1 MLNSNAAKF
10 QCQLLTSGEN
20 YMTIQPK
27 YHWQFAERKGS
38 TTNDAISEAEA
49 RFHRTISWGGHGRI
63 GSTVKFDSRESR
75 IVFAPEVGQFGTSD
89 FTVAFGINILD
100 TDGQDDLDI
109 IGTRSVSGHGNW
121 FSLRLRDQGKS
132 LFFEVD
138 EDSQG
143 KNYARA
149 KTEPLPSL
157 VDQKWH
163 HVALVRQDKTLKIYF
178 DGTLVQTGTSRRG
191 VADIKSNVD
200 VKLGH
205 YTRHTPI
212 AQYEDLRIY
221 HEALSTAE
229 IQALIPPVNRPLR
242 AGEIELVA
250 TDGAAM
256 ILRKDVGHLSRFSR
270 EFQKLRVGPDT
281 AVALFKE
288 ASFGG
293 ISQLLYA
300 DLPDIKLSRLKD
312 FPASV
317 RIRSAIGNPFTG
329 KWLIK
334 APNGKFLSFTN
345 APLRRRTKSVLTTS
359 SKRSFNALF
368 KLQQQSKQSRTQ
380 LVHDAIKETTSF
392 RVSPEAEAIP
402 LFVEELRPLSGEFA
416 IVNQAK
422 NQWLAMGEKNT
433 FQWTDQEE
441 NRAVFARVAKMA
453 DRENQVGELAPG
465 EVALYQHVA

>member
-1 MLNSNAAKF
+1 MAP
-10 QCQLLTSGEN
+10 
-20 YMTIQPK
+20 QPK
-27 YHWQFAERKGS
+27 YHWQFDERKGRIAKDS
-38 TTNDAISEAEA
+38 IGGAEA

-75 IVFAPEVGQFGTSD
+75 IVFEPEVGQFGTSD
-89 FTVAFGINILD
+89 FTVAFGINVLD

-163 HVALVRQDKTLKIYF
+163 HVALVRRGKTLKIYF
-178 DGTLVQTGTSRRG
+178 NGTLVQTGKSRTG

-205 YTRHTPI
+205 YTRHTPT

-242 AGEIELVA
+242 EGEIELVA
-250 TDGAAM
+250 ADGAAV
-256 ILRKDVGHLSRFSR
+256 ILRKDVKDLSRFSQQ
-270 EFQKLRVGPDT
+270 FQTLRVGPDT
-281 AVALFKE
+281 RASLFKK
-288 ASFGG
+288 ANFSG
-293 ISQLLYA
+293 IGQRVYA
-300 DLPDIKLSRLKD
+300 DLPDIKRSRLKD

-317 RIRSAIGNPFTG
+317 RIRSAIGEPFTG

-334 APNGKFLSFTN
+334 APDGQFLSLFN
-345 APLRRRTKSVLTTS
+345 APFRRNIKSLLRTS
-359 SKRSFNALF
+359 PSRSSNALF
-368 KLQQQSKQSRTQ
+368 KLRQELKRSR
-380 LVHDAIKETTSF
+380 I
-392 RVSPEAEAIP
+392 
-402 LFVEELRPLSGEFA
+402 
-416 IVNQAK
+416 
-422 NQWLAMGEKNT
+422 W
-433 FQWTDQEE
+433 
-441 NRAVFARVAKMA
+441 A
-453 DRENQVGELAPG
+453 DS
-465 EVALYQHVA
+465 